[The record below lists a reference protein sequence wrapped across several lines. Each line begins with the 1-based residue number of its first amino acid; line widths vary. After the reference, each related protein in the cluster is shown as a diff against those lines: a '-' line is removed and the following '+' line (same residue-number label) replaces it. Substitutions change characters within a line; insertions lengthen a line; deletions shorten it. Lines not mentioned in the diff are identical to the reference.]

1 MLLWEFAKASV
12 CQKILL
18 VSLKILHKLPKL
30 EVWKAPTCSVNPD
43 KYILLPMAYLEP
55 CKIFKMVHFQR
66 PVHSSQPLN
75 IFEKLLHLRCLT
87 RLWIYICLHLM
98 VLHIIVG
105 TNFLWSLSL
114 FKLHVNKA
122 LHQGCLSNFFITFY
136 LKKYLIKQGEKGKLK
151 IWKTIYFLIPLT
163 LSVLS
168 FSRFCW
174 KFQIIYP

>member
-18 VSLKILHKLPKL
+18 VSLKKLHKLPKL

-55 CKIFKMVHFQR
+55 CKIFKMEHFQR

-75 IFEKLLHLRCLT
+75 IFEKLLHLRCLA

-114 FKLHVNKA
+114 FKLHVAETFFQQCCRAIVPSAAIKHFIKVVCQIFSLHFTSKNIWSNK
-122 LHQGCLSNFFITFY
+122 GR
-136 LKKYLIKQGEKGKLK
+136 KGN
-151 IWKTIYFLIPLT
+151 
-163 LSVLS
+163 
-168 FSRFCW
+168 
-174 KFQIIYP
+174 